1 MISFEHSYEQRGR
14 TLPPLPLLLLYLALY
29 ILYADKLFKELA
41 RLLFK
46 LKYMPEMV
54 VYCIVA

>member
-1 MISFEHSYEQRGR
+1 MSREAERF
-14 TLPPLPLLLLYLALY
+14 PPLPLLLLYLALY